1 MNFIF
6 ISPHF
11 PHTYWEFCNRLK
23 QNGVNVLGI
32 ADAPYESLT
41 SELKD
46 SLTEYYKVDNLE
58 NYDEVHRAVSF
69 FSFKYGRI
77 DWIESNNEYWLEQD
91 ARLRTDFNVTT
102 GIKND
107 GIAAI
112 KEKSEM
118 KKYYA
123 KGGIPTARQIK
134 ASRGVYNT
142 ISFAEKVGYPLIAK
156 PDVGVGAGGTHK
168 IHNVDELHE
177 FFNQKKD
184 DAMNYVVEEFITGD
198 ICSYDAIID
207 SHSKPIF
214 ESMTVWPPSI
224 MDIVNKQL
232 DLSYYVAPTIPD
244 TLSEL
249 GRKTVEA
256 FGVKSRFVHLEF
268 FRLDRDR
275 KGLGKKGDFVALEV
289 NMRPAGGYTPDM
301 INFAHSTD
309 IYRIW
314 ADMVTYDRSQTA
326 AAYKHDAGNA
336 LSLPWKE
343 EYFCAFASRRDIYD
357 YVYSID
363 DVKEKYGERI
373 VMCERMPEI
382 LSGAMGQQMFTVKL
396 KTKRKLT
403 NLLNSST
410 RKNKSD
416 TCAIRERH

>member
-168 IHNVDELHE
+168 IHNVDELHD
-177 FFNQKKD
+177 FFNLKKD

-249 GRKTVEA
+249 GRRTVEA

-396 KTKRKLT
+396 KTKEEVNEFVEFVHK
-403 NLLNSST
+403 
-410 RKNKSD
+410 KK
-416 TCAIRERH
+416 

>member
-11 PHTYWEFCNRLK
+11 PHTYWAFCNRLK
-23 QNGVNVLGI
+23 QNGVNVLAI
-32 ADAPYESLT
+32 ADAPYDSLIP
-41 SELKD
+41 ELKD

-58 NYDEVHRAVSF
+58 NYDEVYRAVAF
-69 FSFKYGRI
+69 FAFKYGKI

-91 ARLRTDFNVTT
+91 ARLRTDFNVNS
-102 GIKND
+102 GIKSD
-107 GIAAI
+107 SIAAI

-118 KKYYA
+118 KKYYI

-134 ASRGVYNT
+134 ASKGERK
-142 ISFAEKVGYPLIAK
+142 IIAFADEVGYPLIAK

-168 IHNVDELHE
+168 IHNNDELKA
-177 FFNQKKD
+177 FFKHVGGELG
-184 DAMNYVVEEFITGD
+184 NYVLEEFITGD

-207 SHSKPIF
+207 AKSQALF

-232 DLSYYVAPTIPD
+232 DLAYYVSPEIPES
-244 TLSEL
+244 LRIL
-249 GRKTVEA
+249 GRKTVEV
-256 FGVKSRFVHLEF
+256 FNVKSRFVHLEF
-268 FRLDRDR
+268 FRLDSDR

-309 IYRIW
+309 IYHIW
-314 ADMVTYDRSQTA
+314 ADMVTYDKSRLATSNQ
-326 AAYKHDAGNA
+326 HNIGNA
-336 LSLPWKE
+336 LSLPWND
-343 EYFCAFASRRDIYD
+343 EYYCAFASRRDIYD
-357 YVYSID
+357 YVYSTE
-363 DVKEKYGERI
+363 DVINKYRDQI

-396 KTKRKLT
+396 KTKEEVDEFVEFVHK
-403 NLLNSST
+403 
-410 RKNKSD
+410 KK
-416 TCAIRERH
+416 

>member
-32 ADAPYESLT
+32 ADASYDTLPQR
-41 SELKD
+41 LKE

-58 NYDEVHRAVSF
+58 NYDDVHRAVAF
-69 FSFKYGRI
+69 FTFKYGRI

-91 ARLRTDFNVTT
+91 ARLRTDYNIST
-102 GIKND
+102 GIKTD
-107 GIAAI
+107 GIRAI

-123 KGGIPTARQIK
+123 LGGIPTARQIK
-134 ASRGVYNT
+134 ASKGIYNAL
-142 ISFAEKVGYPLIAK
+142 SFATEVGYPLIAK

-168 IHNVDELHE
+168 IHCDDELHQ
-177 FFNQKKD
+177 FFNAHKN
-184 DAMNYVVEEFITGD
+184 DATNYVIEEFITGD

-207 SHSKPIF
+207 SRSQPLF

-232 DLSYYVAPTIPD
+232 DLSYYVSPTMPD
-244 TLSEL
+244 TLRQL
-249 GRKTVEA
+249 GRRTVEA

-275 KGLGKKGDFVALEV
+275 YGLGQKGDFVALEV

-314 ADMVTYDRSQTA
+314 ADMVIYDRSHTA
-326 AAYKHDAGNA
+326 SASHHDAGNA
-336 LSLPWKE
+336 LSLPWTE
-343 EYFCAFASRRDIYD
+343 QYYCAFASRRDIYQYAHTTD
-357 YVYSID
+357 EVR
-363 DVKEKYGERI
+363 EKYRDQL

-382 LSGAMGQQMFTVKL
+382 LSGAMGQQMFTVRL
-396 KTKRKLT
+396 KTLQEVNDFVQYVHCRV
-403 NLLNSST
+403 
-410 RKNKSD
+410 
-416 TCAIRERH
+416 

>member
-168 IHNVDELHE
+168 IHNVDELHD

-357 YVYSID
+357 YVYNID

-396 KTKRKLT
+396 KTKEEVDEFVEFV
-403 NLLNSST
+403 
-410 RKNKSD
+410 NKKK
-416 TCAIRERH
+416 